1 MKRLS
6 KQQTIDE
13 KNIFSHAF
21 DDLKED
27 DREEM
32 RKDLKKLMMTA
43 N

>member
-13 KNIFSHAF
+13 KNIFSQAF